1 MINEIVK
8 LVSPKNIE
16 TFFKDE
22 QYKDNIVIVRPTYL
36 SICAADQR
44 YYQGKRKK
52 EVLDK
57 KLPLGLIHEAVGQVV
72 YDKKGEYKRGEKVV
86 LIHRLKKMI

>member
-8 LVSPKNIE
+8 LVSPKNLE

-22 QYKDNIVIVRPTYL
+22 QYSEDLVVVRPTFL

-44 YYQGKRKK
+44 YY
-52 EVLDK
+52 
-57 KLPLGLIHEAVGQVV
+57 
-72 YDKKGEYKRGEKVV
+72 
-86 LIHRLKKMI
+86 

>member
-22 QYKDNIVIVRPTYL
+22 QYTDNMVIVRPTYL
-36 SICAADQR
+36 
-44 YYQGKRKK
+44 
-52 EVLDK
+52 
-57 KLPLGLIHEAVGQVV
+57 
-72 YDKKGEYKRGEKVV
+72 
-86 LIHRLKKMI
+86 